1 MRKLAVEELGRL
13 SIQAYRQ
20 APKYPL
26 HLALD
31 DVRSRYNVG
40 SLLRSADAF
49 RVEKVLLGGYTPVPP
64 HPEIYRAALGAEESV
79 AWERIPHLAAHLK
92 NLREKGFAIIAL
104 EQTDESQNLMRFD
117 WPPPPWVLVVGHEI
131 RGLSE
136 EVLAV
141 CTHAVEIPQYGT
153 KHSLNVAVAG
163 GIALYEAVRA
173 LEHQGFRIA

>member
-1 MRKLAVEELGRL
+1 MRKLTVEELGRL
-13 SIQAYRQ
+13 SVEAYRQ
-20 APKYPL
+20 APKNPI

-49 RVEKVLLGGYTPVPP
+49 RVERVYLGGFTPVPP
-64 HPEIYRAALGAEESV
+64 HPEIYRAALGAEASV
-79 AWERIPHLAAHLK
+79 AWESIPDLAAHLRK
-92 NLREKGFAIIAL
+92 LREEGFAIIAV
-104 EQTDESQNLMRFD
+104 EQTTESQNLLFWE
-117 WPPPPWVLVVGHEI
+117 WPSPPWVLVVGHEI
-131 RGLSE
+131 RGLSD

-163 GIALYEAVRA
+163 GIVLYEAVRA
-173 LEHQGFRIA
+173 LHRQGFRIA

>member
-1 MRKLAVEELGRL
+1 MRKLALEELGRL
-13 SIQAYRQ
+13 SVEAYRK
-20 APKYPL
+20 APKYPI

-49 RVEKVLLGGYTPVPP
+49 RVERVYLGGFTPAPP
-64 HPEIYRAALGAEESV
+64 HPEIYRAALGAEEAV
-79 AWERIPHLAAHLK
+79 QWECIPDLAAHLQALQK
-92 NLREKGFAIIAL
+92 NGYAVIAV
-104 EQTDESQNLMRFD
+104 EQTTASENLMTFS
-117 WPPPPWVLVVGHEI
+117 WPAPPWVLVVGHEV

-136 EVLAV
+136 DVLAS

-163 GIALYEAVRA
+163 GIVLYEAVRA
-173 LEHQGFRIA
+173 LTAQGFKIA

>member
-1 MRKLAVEELGRL
+1 MRKLTVEELGRL
-13 SIQAYRQ
+13 SVEAYRE
-20 APKYPL
+20 APKYPI

-49 RVEKVLLGGYTPVPP
+49 RVERVYLGGFTPVPP
-64 HPEIYRAALGAEESV
+64 HPEIHRAALGAEDSVVWES
-79 AWERIPHLAAHLK
+79 IPDLAAHLR

-104 EQTDESQNLMRFD
+104 EQTTESQNLFFWE
-117 WPPPPWVLVVGHEI
+117 WPSPPWVLVVGHEI
-131 RGLSE
+131 RGLSD

-153 KHSLNVAVAG
+153 KHSLNVGVAG
-163 GIALYEAVRA
+163 GIILYEAVRA
-173 LEHQGFRIA
+173 LLRQGFRIA